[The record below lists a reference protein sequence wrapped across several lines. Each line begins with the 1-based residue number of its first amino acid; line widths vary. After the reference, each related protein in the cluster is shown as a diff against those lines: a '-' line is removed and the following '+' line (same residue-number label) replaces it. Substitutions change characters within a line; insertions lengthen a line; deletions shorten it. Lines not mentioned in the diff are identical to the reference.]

1 MVPLGGYYYAL
12 TRSSGISLPLLMRFW
27 LSKSSEVP
35 IRVQLEAQI
44 ILGILSNDLKAGQ
57 RLPSTRELARRY
69 NIHSNTVSATYRG
82 LAGKG
87 WVDYRKGSGVYVRE
101 RESEQSHVGN
111 LPLDRLISFFLDL
124 GIDKGLSLREIQT
137 RLRHWLS
144 LPPPDHFLVIEP
156 NPELRR
162 IIIAE
167 IEEATGVHAT
177 GAGLDECTN
186 AELLR
191 GAAPVAM
198 FSQAQV
204 VRATLPRDTYLITL
218 RARSVSESLKGEKAP
233 RPDALIAI
241 VSSWPEFLK
250 LSHTML
256 IAAGVDPNALSVR
269 DARKKGWERGLSSTA
284 VVITD
289 SLAARQL
296 PDGCPARV
304 FRVVS
309 DSSVAELRAHV
320 EQFFR

>member
-1 MVPLGGYYYAL
+1 MQL
-12 TRSSGISLPLLMRFW
+12 W

-35 IRVQLEAQI
+35 IRKQLEAQI

-69 NIHSNTVSATYRG
+69 KIHSNTVSATYRG

-87 WVDYRKGSGVYVRE
+87 WVDFRKGSGVYVRE
-101 RESEQSHVGN
+101 RESERSHVGN

-162 IIIAE
+162 IIVAE
-167 IEEATGVHAT
+167 IEEATGVRAT
-177 GAGLDECTN
+177 GAGPDECTN
-186 AELLR
+186 AELLS

-198 FSQAQV
+198 FSQAEV
-204 VRATLPRDTYLITL
+204 VRAALPRDTYLITL
-218 RARSVSESLKGEKAP
+218 RARSVSESLKGEKLP
-233 RPDALIAI
+233 RADALIAI
-241 VSSWPEFLK
+241 VSRWPEFLNW
-250 LSHTML
+250 SHTML
-256 IAAGVDPNALSVR
+256 VAAGVDPNALSVR
-269 DARKKGWERGLSSTA
+269 DAREKGWERGLASTA

-289 SLAARQL
+289 SLIACQL
-296 PDGCPARV
+296 PDGCASRV
-304 FRVVS
+304 FRVIS
-309 DSSVAELRAHV
+309 DSSVDELRAHV